1 MKTLEEDDR
10 RDVSYTVIKM
20 SPNMTPRV
28 FLLSLMTMKWC
39 RVLHIYPL
47 PSSMLIFLKQ
57 FLLHKNIYFLG
68 PNCCEV
74 QHTTH
79 LLQLPQECGHTQCK
93 QAITGRVFS
102 GNLPMLFVSV
112 QRLQRV
118 SSRSERAQNGNEP
131 GRAGFRLRVGGW
143 IYLKRSCR
151 HRMC

>member
-1 MKTLEEDDR
+1 MYLCHTHTMTKLKNKSLEEHF
-10 RDVSYTVIKM
+10 TFI
-20 SPNMTPRV
+20 V
-28 FLLSLMTMKWC
+28 FFWSLRKNSGLSFHPSLSIIEKQIEALL
-39 RVLHIYPL
+39 
-47 PSSMLIFLKQ
+47 
-57 FLLHKNIYFLG
+57 LLRGRHKNIYLLG

-118 SSRSERAQNGNEP
+118 WSRSERAQNGNKP
-131 GRAGFRLRVGGW
+131 GRASFRLRVGGW

-151 HRMC
+151 RRMC